1 MSEEIKN
8 NVQPRPVNPAD
19 LEFDQAS
26 REDFQKL
33 LDKENLKIPLA
44 GDIVKGTVLAASKA
58 EVKLDIGGIT
68 TGVVRG
74 RELYFEA
81 DEYANLKTGDEVEA
95 TIIEEENENGELEL
109 SFRSAGQQKAWSTL
123 LDAFENRKILKVK
136 VNDVNK
142 GGLIVSFAQIQGF
155 LPVSQLAPE
164 NYPRVNGGDKGKI
177 LDKLK
182 SFIGADFEVKV
193 MNLDEKDEKLIVSEK
208 EAWQE
213 KQKDII
219 SKYKVGSVVSGAITA
234 LTDFGVFLSFG
245 ENLEG
250 LIHISELAWQRI
262 EDPSDLFKVGD
273 RVKAEI
279 ISIEGSKIFLSAKKL
294 LTDPWREVENKY
306 KIGQTVTG
314 VILKVNP
321 FGLFVELDKDI
332 HGLSHISQLGLTPG
346 QKINEVY
353 KVGGKK
359 EFTVVSIEPKE
370 HRLGLAVVLKQK
382 ELVQTGV
389 GATELPVAESPVA
402 SSAVGPQTT
411 KSEVRVGQG
420 KKEEKSKKSLT
431 AKIESEKK
439 SKVKKAKKEKAEAVG
454 EIKVK
459 AEKIASAVA
468 STGVKEKA
476 EKKKSAQG
484 ACLPAR
490 QGFASGGKD
499 K

>member
-1 MSEEIKN
+1 MTDETKN
-8 NVQPRPVNPAD
+8 D
-19 LEFDQAS
+19 ELLDEAS
-26 REDFQKL
+26 RENFQNL
-33 LDKENLKIPLA
+33 LDKENIKIPVA

-58 EVKLDIGGIT
+58 EVKLDIDGIT

-81 DEYANLKTGDEVEA
+81 DEYANLKPGDEVEA

-123 LDAFENRKILKVK
+123 VDAFENRKILKVK

-142 GGLIVSFAQIQGF
+142 GGLLVSFAQIQGF

-177 LDKLK
+177 LDKLR
-182 SFIGADFEVKV
+182 SFIGTDFEIKV
-193 MNLDEKDEKLIVSEK
+193 MTLDEKEEKLVVSEK

-219 SKYKVGSVVSGAITA
+219 SKYKVGSIVDGSITA
-234 LTDFGVFLSFG
+234 LTDFGVFVSFG

-273 RVKAEI
+273 KVKAEI

-294 LTDPWREVENKY
+294 LTDPWHDVETKY
-306 KIGQTVTG
+306 KVGQTVIGT
-314 VILKVNP
+314 ILKVNP

-353 KVGGKK
+353 KVGDKK
-359 EFTVVSIEPKE
+359 EFNVVSIEPKD
-370 HRLGLAVVLKQK
+370 HRLGLAISAPAAASEQ
-382 ELVQTGV
+382 
-389 GATELPVAESPVA
+389 VAVDK
-402 SSAVGPQTT
+402 
-411 KSEVRVGQG
+411 KSEVKAEAGE
-420 KKEEKSKKSLT
+420 KEE
-431 AKIESEKK
+431 
-439 SKVKKAKKEKAEAVG
+439 KVKKAVVEKADGEGKAKVKKVKKEKV
-454 EIKVK
+454 
-459 AEKIASAVA
+459 
-468 STGVKEKA
+468 
-476 EKKKSAQG
+476 EKKKKEAVNSKA
-484 ACLPAR
+484 
-490 QGFASGGKD
+490 
-499 K
+499 

>member
-1 MSEEIKN
+1 MREVRRFFLFMTDEITN
-8 NVQPRPVNPAD
+8 DSLA
-19 LEFDQAS
+19 DQAS
-26 REDFQKL
+26 RDNFQKL
-33 LDKENLKIPLA
+33 LDKENLKIPLV

-58 EVKLDIGGIT
+58 EVKLDIDGIT

-81 DEYANLKTGDEVEA
+81 DEYAHLKPGDEVDA

-123 LDAFENRKILKVK
+123 VDAFANRKILKVK

-142 GGLIVSFAQIQGF
+142 GGLLVSFAQIQGF

-177 LDKLK
+177 LDKLR
-182 SFIGADFEVKV
+182 SFIGADFEIKV
-193 MNLDEKDEKLIVSEK
+193 MTLDEKDEKLVVSEK

-219 SKYKVGSVVSGAITA
+219 SKYKVGSVVEGSITA

-262 EDPSDLFKVGD
+262 EDPADLFKVGD
-273 RVKAEI
+273 RVRAEI

-294 LTDPWREVENKY
+294 LTDPWHDVESKY
-306 KIGQTVTG
+306 KVGQAVTG
-314 VILKVNP
+314 TILKINP

-353 KVGGKK
+353 KIGGKK
-359 EFTVVSIEPKE
+359 EFTVVSIEPKD
-370 HRLGLAVVLKQK
+370 HRLGLAVSAETKK
-382 ELVQTGV
+382 AETASV
-389 GATELPVAESPVA
+389 GPVALDPVDSVQPKFEVKAES
-402 SSAVGPQTT
+402 
-411 KSEVRVGQG
+411 
-420 KKEEKSKKSLT
+420 KEK
-431 AKIESEKK
+431 AG
-439 SKVKKAKKEKAEAVG
+439 KVKKVVVEKIEGVGKAKIKKVKKEKISEPAPVVSSPRPELGIKAGLAKKEKP
-454 EIKVK
+454 
-459 AEKIASAVA
+459 
-468 STGVKEKA
+468 
-476 EKKKSAQG
+476 EKKKKETS
-484 ACLPAR
+484 
-490 QGFASGGKD
+490 K
-499 K
+499 